1 MDLINKEEIEKMT
14 DEWTLY
20 EKGKNFLQKQNF
32 FEKANRNIRFYLGDQ
47 WHGAKLGNMPLVQYN
62 FIKPIVKYKVSNLN
76 TKDYEIIIMSNN
88 YDSLEEHE
96 QMNRVCNKLNSHLS
110 VIWEQMKM
118 DRKFRR
124 MKKDSAILGE
134 GILYFYFKKSE
145 ESEKEKT
152 ENIDRETN
160 INMENIEQLQES
172 EEELTDYNEESTEL
186 MQEIVKG
193 EIGAEI
199 LNPLDV
205 FYGNENEADIQ
216 NQPYIL
222 IKKRMDLDAVKELAR
237 NNDVPAEEVAQITVD
252 KDVFEQAGDA
262 AKEEVDDQVL
272 VITKLYKKDGTVHY
286 SQSTKTVEI
295 IKDAD
300 MELKYYPIAHMI
312 WEDVYGSAR
321 GLGEVEPL
329 IENQIETNKT
339 LQRRAFIIQQIAY
352 PKQVVDVEK
361 IKNPSA
367 LNKVGARIELNGAID
382 DINRHI
388 GYLHPTQTS
397 SEAVNLQNEL
407 IQTTKE
413 LANASDVVTG
423 SVNPEQAS
431 GKAILAV
438 QEAAQQP
445 LTENANKATEALEDI
460 GLIIFDIWRAY
471 NVDGMN
477 VLSIKENKDL
487 KDIQDGTKQYEM
499 STISSEQLEKLKPF
513 IKIEITP
520 KSAYDKYAQE
530 QSFENLLVKGL
541 ITLEEYVELLD
552 TNSVMN
558 KRSLVALVRRR
569 KEKQKQVQQIEEQ
582 ANQKAAELE
591 KEMMLD
597 QKANQIEQDVQMN
610 DIANQT
616 EAQARAIIGGG

>member
-1 MDLINKEEIEKMT
+1 MSLEDEEIKKT
-14 DEWTLY
+14 SEWQLY
-20 EKGKNFLQKQNF
+20 EKGKNFLQQQNF
-32 FEKANRNIRFYLGDQ
+32 FEKANRNIRMYLGDQ

-88 YDSLEEHE
+88 YDSIEEHE
-96 QMNRVCNKLNSHLS
+96 EMDKVCNKLNSHIS

-118 DRKFRR
+118 DRLYRR
-124 MKKDSAILGE
+124 MKKDAAILGE
-134 GILYFYFKKSE
+134 GILYFYFKE
-145 ESEKEKT
+145 LEEKENKT
-152 ENIDRETN
+152 KNNEKY
-160 INMENIEQLQES
+160 IEKEIVAQT
-172 EEELTDYNEESTEL
+172 EEKDEDIKDYNEEATEL
-186 MQEIVKG
+186 MHKIVKG
-193 EIGAEI
+193 DIEAEI

-205 FYGNENEADIQ
+205 FYGNENESDIQ
-216 NQPYIL
+216 RQPYIL
-222 IKKRMDLDAVKELAR
+222 IKKRMDLESVRQLAKD
-237 NNDVPAEEVAQITVD
+237 NEIEPEEIEKIQPD

-262 AKEEVDDQVL
+262 AQKEVDDQVL
-272 VITKLYKKDGTVHY
+272 VITKMYKENGTVHY
-286 SQSTKTVEI
+286 TQSTKTVVI
-295 IKDAD
+295 VKDED
-300 MELKYYPIAHMI
+300 MGLKYYPMAHMI

-352 PKQVVDVEK
+352 PKQVVNVEK
-361 IKNPSA
+361 VKNPSA

-382 DINRHI
+382 DINKCI

-397 SEAVNLQNEL
+397 VEAVNLQNEL

-445 LTENANKATEALEDI
+445 LTEQANKATEALEDI
-460 GLIIFDIWRAY
+460 GIIIFDIWRAY

-477 VLSIKENKDL
+477 VLSSVDDKDL
-487 KDIQDGTKQYEM
+487 KDVKDGTKKYEM
-499 STISSEQLEKLKPF
+499 STVSSEQLEKLKPF

-530 QSFENLLVKGL
+530 QSFEKLLVKNI
-541 ITLEEYVELLD
+541 ITFEEYVELLD

-558 KRSLVALVRRR
+558 KRNLVALIRRR
-569 KEKQKQVQQIEEQ
+569 IEKQKEVQKIEEQ
-582 ANQKAAELE
+582 ANAKAAELE

-616 EAQARAIIGGG
+616 EAQAQAILNGVQ

>member
-1 MDLINKEEIEKMT
+1 MSLEDEEIKET
-14 DEWTLY
+14 NEWQLY
-20 EKGKNFLQKQNF
+20 EKGKSFLQKQNF
-32 FEKANRNIRFYLGDQ
+32 FEKANRNIRMYLGDQ

-88 YDSLEEHE
+88 YDSLAEHE
-96 QMNRVCNKLNSHLS
+96 EMDKVCNKLNSHIS

-118 DRKFRR
+118 DRLYRR

-134 GILYFYFKKSE
+134 GILYFYFKELEEKKKENKNSE
-145 ESEKEKT
+145 EYRET
-152 ENIDRETN
+152 ENVN
-160 INMENIEQLQES
+160 QIEEQDDIK
-172 EEELTDYNEESTEL
+172 DYNEEATEL
-186 MQEIVKG
+186 MHKIVKG
-193 EIGAEI
+193 DIEAEI

-205 FYGNENEADIQ
+205 FYGNENEPDIQ
-216 NQPYIL
+216 RQPYIL
-222 IKKRMDLDAVKELAR
+222 IKKRMDLDSVRQLAKE
-237 NNDVPAEEVAQITVD
+237 NEVEPEEISKIQAD

-272 VITKLYKKDGTVHY
+272 VITKLYKKNGTVHY
-286 SQSTKTVEI
+286 TQSTKTVVI
-295 IKDAD
+295 VKDED
-300 MELKYYPIAHMI
+300 MGLKCYPLAHMI

-352 PKQVVDVEK
+352 PKQVVDIEK

-367 LNKVGARIELNGAID
+367 LNKVGGRIELNGVVD
-382 DINRHI
+382 DINKCI

-413 LANASDVVTG
+413 LANAGDVVTG

-445 LTENANKATEALEDI
+445 LIEQSNKATEVLEDI
-460 GLIIFDIWRAY
+460 GMIIFDIWRAY
-471 NVDGMN
+471 NVNGMN
-477 VLSIKENKDL
+477 VFTPIDNKDL
-487 KDIQDGTKQYEM
+487 KDIQDGTKKYEM
-499 STISSEQLEKLKPF
+499 STVSYEQLEKLKPF

-530 QSFENLLVKGL
+530 QSFENLLVKEK
-541 ITLEEYVELLD
+541 ITFEEYVELLD
-552 TNSVMN
+552 TDSVMN
-558 KRSLVALVRRR
+558 KRKLVSLIRRR
-569 KEKQKQVQQIEEQ
+569 IEKQKQVQAIEEQ

-591 KEMMLD
+591 KGMMLD

-616 EAQARAIIGGG
+616 EAQAQEILNGVR

>member
-1 MDLINKEEIEKMT
+1 MSLEDEEIKET
-14 DEWTLY
+14 NEWQLY
-20 EKGKNFLQKQNF
+20 EKGKSFLQKQNF
-32 FEKANRNIRFYLGDQ
+32 FEKANRNIRMYLGDQ
-47 WHGAKLGNMPLVQYN
+47 WHGAKIGNMPLVQYN

-88 YDSLEEHE
+88 YDSLAEHE
-96 QMNRVCNKLNSHLS
+96 EMDKVCNKLNSHIS

-118 DRKFRR
+118 DRLYRR

-134 GILYFYFKKSE
+134 GILYFYFKELEENKKENKNSE
-145 ESEKEKT
+145 EYRET
-152 ENIDRETN
+152 ENVN
-160 INMENIEQLQES
+160 QIEEQDDIK
-172 EEELTDYNEESTEL
+172 DYNEEATEL
-186 MQEIVKG
+186 MHKIVKG
-193 EIGAEI
+193 DIEAEI

-205 FYGNENEADIQ
+205 FYGNENEPDIQ
-216 NQPYIL
+216 RQPYIL
-222 IKKRMDLDAVKELAR
+222 IKKRMDLDSVRQLAKE
-237 NNDVPAEEVAQITVD
+237 NEVEPEEISKIQAD

-272 VITKLYKKDGTVHY
+272 VITKLYKKNGTVHY
-286 SQSTKTVEI
+286 TQSTKTVVI
-295 IKDAD
+295 VKDED
-300 MELKYYPIAHMI
+300 MGLKCYPLAHMI

-352 PKQVVDVEK
+352 PKQVVDIEK

-367 LNKVGARIELNGAID
+367 LNKVGGRIELNGVVD
-382 DINRHI
+382 DINKCI

-413 LANASDVVTG
+413 LANAGDVVTG

-445 LTENANKATEALEDI
+445 LIEQSNKAIEVLEDI
-460 GLIIFDIWRAY
+460 GMIIFDIWRAY
-471 NVDGMN
+471 NVNGMN
-477 VLSIKENKDL
+477 VFTPIDNKDL
-487 KDIQDGTKQYEM
+487 KDIQDGTKKYEM
-499 STISSEQLEKLKPF
+499 STVSYEQLEKLKPF

-530 QSFENLLVKGL
+530 QSFENLLVKGI
-541 ITLEEYVELLD
+541 ITFEEYVELLD
-552 TNSVMN
+552 PNSVMN
-558 KRSLVALVRRR
+558 KRSLTELIRRR
-569 KEKQKQVQQIEEQ
+569 KEKQKQVQAIEEQ

-616 EAQARAIIGGG
+616 EVQAQAILNGVR

>member
-1 MDLINKEEIEKMT
+1 MSLEDEEIKKT
-14 DEWTLY
+14 DEWQLY

-32 FEKANRNIRFYLGDQ
+32 FEKANRNIRMYLGDQ

-88 YDSLEEHE
+88 YDSLAEHE
-96 QMNRVCNKLNSHLS
+96 EMDRVCNKLNSHIS

-118 DRKFRR
+118 DRLYRR

-134 GILYFYFKKSE
+134 GILYFYFKELEEKKKENKNSE
-145 ESEKEKT
+145 EYKET
-152 ENIDRETN
+152 ENVAQ
-160 INMENIEQLQES
+160 IEEQDDIK
-172 EEELTDYNEESTEL
+172 DYNEEATEL
-186 MQEIVKG
+186 MHKIVKG
-193 EIGAEI
+193 DIEAEI

-205 FYGNENEADIQ
+205 FYGNENEPDIQ
-216 NQPYIL
+216 RQPYIL
-222 IKKRMDLDAVKELAR
+222 IKKRMDLESVRQLAR
-237 NNDVPAEEVAQITVD
+237 ENDIGEEEISKIQAD

-272 VITKLYKKDGTVHY
+272 VITKLYKENGTVHY
-286 SQSTKTVEI
+286 TQSTKTVVI
-295 IKDAD
+295 VKDED
-300 MELKYYPIAHMI
+300 MGLKYYPLAHMI

-352 PKQVVDVEK
+352 PKQVVSVEK

-367 LNKVGARIELNGAID
+367 LNKVGGRIELSGAVD
-382 DINRHI
+382 DINKYI

-445 LTENANKATEALEDI
+445 LTEQANKATEALEDI
-460 GLIIFDIWRAY
+460 GMIIFDIWRAY

-477 VLSIKENKDL
+477 VLSSIDNKDL
-487 KDIQDGTKQYEM
+487 KDIQDGSKKYEM
-499 STISSEQLEKLKPF
+499 STVSSEQLEKLKPF

-530 QSFENLLVKGL
+530 QSFENLLVKNI
-541 ITLEEYVELLD
+541 ITFEEYVELLD

-558 KRSLVALVRRR
+558 KRNLVSLIRRR
-569 KEKQKQVQQIEEQ
+569 IEKQKQVQAIEEQ
-582 ANQKAAELE
+582 ANEKAAELE

-616 EAQARAIIGGG
+616 EAQAQAILNGVR

>member
-1 MDLINKEEIEKMT
+1 MSLEDEEIKKT
-14 DEWTLY
+14 DEWQLY
-20 EKGKNFLQKQNF
+20 EKGKSFLQKQNF
-32 FEKANRNIRFYLGDQ
+32 FEKANRNIRMYLGDQ

-88 YDSLEEHE
+88 YDSIAEHE
-96 QMNRVCNKLNSHLS
+96 EMDRVCNKLNSHIS

-118 DRKFRR
+118 DRKYRR

-134 GILYFYFKKSE
+134 GIIYFYFKESE
-145 ESEKEKT
+145 ENKKEKT
-152 ENIDRETN
+152 ENRNNEEY
-160 INMENIEQLQES
+160 INTENISLLEEQED
-172 EEELTDYNEESTEL
+172 EIKDYNEEATEL
-186 MQEIVKG
+186 MQEVVEGDI
-193 EIGAEI
+193 EAEI

-205 FYGNENEADIQ
+205 FYGNENEPDIQ
-216 NQPYIL
+216 RQPYIL
-222 IKKRMDLDAVKELAR
+222 IKKRMDLDSVLQLAKR
-237 NNDVPAEEVAQITVD
+237 NNVATEELSKISPD

-272 VITKLYKKDGTVHY
+272 VITKLYKKNGTVHY
-286 SQSTKTVEI
+286 TQSTKTVI
-295 IKDAD
+295 IVKDAD
-300 MELKYYPIAHMI
+300 MGLKYYPLAHMI
-312 WEDVYGSAR
+312 WEDVYGSSR
-321 GLGEVEPL
+321 GIGEVEPL

-352 PKQVVDVEK
+352 PKQVVDIEK
-361 IKNPSA
+361 VKNPSA
-367 LNKVGARIELNGAID
+367 LNKVGGRIELNGVVD
-382 DINRHI
+382 DINKCI

-445 LTENANKATEALEDI
+445 LTEQANKATEALEDI
-460 GLIIFDIWRAY
+460 GMIIFDIWRAY
-471 NVDGMN
+471 NVKGMN
-477 VLSIKENKDL
+477 VFSPIDNKDL
-487 KDIQDGTKQYEM
+487 KDIQDGTKKYEM
-499 STISSEQLEKLKPF
+499 STVSYEQLEKLKPF
-513 IKIEITP
+513 IKIEVTP

-530 QSFENLLVKGL
+530 QSFENLLVKNI
-541 ITLEEYVELLD
+541 ITFEEYVELLD

-558 KRSLVALVRRR
+558 KRNLVSLIRRR
-569 KEKQKQVQQIEEQ
+569 IEKQRQVQAIQEQ
-582 ANQKAAELE
+582 ANEKAAKLE
-591 KEMMLD
+591 KEMMLE

-616 EAQARAIIGGG
+616 EAQAQAILSGGR